1 MERSSSQSALANSHS
16 MAGRL
21 HALRR
26 DIKKKMIQKVLPYPF
41 AGRNMLFATDL
52 LNRSLSMKVN
62 VKCDGR
68 FSITIKSNEN
78 QPATDTSGSKAG
90 ASGGKAGE
98 KKSPPVARTEGYE
111 GLVRA
116 GPLPADTQKKSYDTA
131 TAEFSLETMVTY
143 VMRGDIYVSVKPVT
157 NIEFSCLIGPFFR
170 PRYVQLDRVK
180 NLPANHPLQNR
191 SMPCIFY
198 DPLPE
203 DRVYQ
208 AASEAKKKR
217 LPGVQSLPCF
227 PPLVDFQKAIGPR
240 KILKLRL
247 ENKGPGEEQP
257 CVDPFRPTPF
267 VRGSTLTSPELPPCA
282 RSTQGHHSGKRKDK
296 SRYVQVAPFTNESKG
311 GHSLLGK
318 MDVQDF
324 SVNDRLQFTRQQ
336 QRESTTSNAEEL
348 DGIETSS
355 PRYWK
360 PKRKF
365 KPNAVNNLVFENS
378 LEATQIM
385 AYDQRPAPMVS
396 PKGPPKPATTKDDWS
411 NYYAMRAKKFLKKV
425 ERLD

>member
-1 MERSSSQSALANSHS
+1 MERSSSQSALANSNA
-16 MAGRL
+16 MAARL

-26 DIKKKMIQKVLPYPF
+26 DIRKKMIQKVLPYPF
-41 AGRNMLFATDL
+41 AGRNMLFAIDL
-52 LNRSLSMKVN
+52 LNRSISMKVN

-68 FSITIKSNEN
+68 FSITVKATER
-78 QPATDTSGSKAG
+78 QEPATSGTSG
-90 ASGGKAGE
+90 E
-98 KKSPPVARTEGYE
+98 KVEKCPPVLKTEGYE

-116 GPLPADTQKKSYDTA
+116 GPLADSQKKAYDTA
-131 TAEFSLETMVTY
+131 NAEFSLDTMVTY
-143 VMRGDIYVSVKPVT
+143 VMRGNKYVTVKSVT
-157 NIEFSCLIGPFFR
+157 NIEFACLIGPFFR
-170 PRYVQLDRVK
+170 PRYVQLEDVK
-180 NLPANHPLQNR
+180 SLPANHPLQNR

-203 DRVYQ
+203 DRVYE
-208 AASEAKKKR
+208 AVSEAKKK
-217 LPGVQSLPCF
+217 LPKVLSLPCF
-227 PPLVDFQKAIGPR
+227 PPIDDFQKALGPR
-240 KILKLRL
+240 RILKLQRD
-247 ENKGPGEEQP
+247 NKGPGEEQP

-267 VRGSTLTSPELPPCA
+267 VMRTLSSPELPPA
-282 RSTQGHHSGKRKDK
+282 RSTQRHHSGKKKDK

-324 SVNDRLQFTRQQ
+324 SVNAQLQFTRHQPK
-336 QRESTTSNAEEL
+336 ESTSNAEEL

-396 PKGPPKPATTKDDWS
+396 PTGPPKTATTKEDWA
-411 NYYAMRAKKFLKKV
+411 NYYAMRSKKFLKKV